1 MYPYLINHQ
10 KQTQDEHHLKLI
22 IDHLEITA
30 GMKILDLGTGSGYLA
45 FAMARNNLQTVIW
58 ALL

>member
-45 FAMARNNLQTVIW
+45 FAMARNNPQTVI
-58 ALL
+58 